1 MAHRSRTGQRK
12 RHGCTGSSAFP
23 YVPRTGQRRAEGS
36 MRKFQQVAL
45 VFAAAGGLS
54 AIGVGSSSAVA
65 PVAYN
70 GAAPPPIG
78 QPDTAHA
85 SSSSQAV
92 ARSYS
97 TPTQPQGMS
106 LPQPSEVSPQVNPQL
121 NPLISPRS
129 PRRRPRCRAAR
140 WTRTTSSAR
149 PRSAARRTCSTRISP
164 LPYSPA
170 RRPTAS
176 AAPRP
181 TTRRTPSPT
190 RSIKAFAAKPFD
202 GS

>member
-1 MAHRSRTGQRK
+1 
-12 RHGCTGSSAFP
+12 
-23 YVPRTGQRRAEGS
+23 

-121 NPLISPRS
+121 NPLISPQ
-129 PRRRPRCRAAR
+129 
-140 WTRTTSSAR
+140 
-149 PRSAARRTCSTRISP
+149 ISP
-164 LPYSPA
+164 QTAPVPGGSVDQNNLFRPSQECSPQNLLNANLPIAVLAGAETHGVSCTQA
-170 RRPTAS
+170 NNQAN
-176 AAPRP
+176 ALAH
-181 TTRRTPSPT
+181 
-190 RSIKAFAAKPFD
+190 AEH
-202 GS
+202 

>member
-1 MAHRSRTGQRK
+1 
-12 RHGCTGSSAFP
+12 
-23 YVPRTGQRRAEGS
+23 

-92 ARSYS
+92 ARSY
-97 TPTQPQGMS
+97 TPQPQGMS
-106 LPQPSEVSPQVNPQL
+106 LPQPSEVSPQINPQL
-121 NPLISPRS
+121 NPLISPQ
-129 PRRRPRCRAAR
+129 
-140 WTRTTSSAR
+140 
-149 PRSAARRTCSTRISP
+149 ISP
-164 LPYSPA
+164 QTAPAPGGPVEQSNLFRPSQECSPQNLLNANLPIAVLAGAETRGVSCTQA
-170 RRPTAS
+170 NNQANALAHAS
-176 AAPRP
+176 N
-181 TTRRTPSPT
+181 
-190 RSIKAFAAKPFD
+190 
-202 GS
+202 